1 MIKRYENI
9 LVDLKKIKK
18 EREVYF
24 VFMRI
29 LSICIIVNVFLTAI
43 VNEEFWN

>member
-1 MIKRYENI
+1 MIKKYENI
-9 LVDLKKIKK
+9 LVDLKKIIKK

-43 VNEEFWN
+43 VNEEF